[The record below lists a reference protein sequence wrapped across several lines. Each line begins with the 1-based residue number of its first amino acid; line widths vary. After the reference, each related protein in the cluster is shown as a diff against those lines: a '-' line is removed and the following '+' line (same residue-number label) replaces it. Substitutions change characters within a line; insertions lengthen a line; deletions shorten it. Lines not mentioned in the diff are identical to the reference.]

1 MQNPSV
7 EMAANSNQSAHMTLE
22 DHEPLHGKNMM
33 IIIIIMIILIS
44 IVQVVI
50 IIILISIREPL
61 NNIPPKNRATH
72 VAKCNIQVLIWPQI

>member
-22 DHEPLHGKNMM
+22 DHEPLHGKNM

-44 IVQVVI
+44 IIQIII